1 MTAADLRSFRYWAK
15 CIFGAALFWGAI
27 FVLLAAGRIA
37 ETAMGVTL

>member
-15 CIFGAALFWGAI
+15 CIVGAALFWAVI

-37 ETAMGVTL
+37 EIRMGVTL